1 MQILQNLPQK
11 KTSQATG
18 GVSELMQKITKKNRG
33 QKKPS
38 TNASASRG
46 AVSLPSLPSN
56 AQFLNLNYYSLF
68 IFIF

>member
-18 GVSELMQKITKKNRG
+18 GVSELMQQITKKNRR

-38 TNASASRG
+38 TNASTSRG
-46 AVSLPSLPSN
+46 AVSLPSLPSTG
-56 AQFLNLNYYSLF
+56 QFLNLKYLF
-68 IFIF
+68 VFMF